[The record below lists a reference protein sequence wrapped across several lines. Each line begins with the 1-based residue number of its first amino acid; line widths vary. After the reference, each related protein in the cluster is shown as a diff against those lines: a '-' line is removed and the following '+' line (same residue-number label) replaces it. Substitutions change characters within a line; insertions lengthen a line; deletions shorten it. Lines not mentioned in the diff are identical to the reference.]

1 MFVFDQLACELYW
14 MFVWKRHCSP
24 IFSHLAGKTS
34 VWKAISAEVLQASFN
49 TTPEMEQL
57 FRFKRLDSEIFFAPP
72 SSN

>member
-1 MFVFDQLACELYW
+1 MLRRLRIGMELIECLLACN
-14 MFVWKRHCSP
+14 CSP

-57 FRFKRLDSEIFFAPP
+57 FRSKRLDSEIFFAPP

>member
-1 MFVFDQLACELYW
+1 MELIECLLACN
-14 MFVWKRHCSP
+14 CSP

-57 FRFKRLDSEIFFAPP
+57 FRSKRLDSEIFFAPP